1 MCSPFLQTHAF
12 TSLLLSQLS
21 GKSRPNRHKGMAQIE
36 ICCLPVDSIADFVN
50 RCTTFK
56 QFCCRPISPETK
68 LAEAA
73 VKKLLRKSTHAKHP
87 SIPRQVEKVPTHGA
101 ILGIK
106 IFINSSRK
114 AVCWKLQSKSASFS
128 CVHVYAHYNDHYAGE

>member
-1 MCSPFLQTHAF
+1 MGLFFSFLKRGGFLGFPSKCVLSFPQTHAF
-12 TSLLLSQLS
+12 TSLLSSQVS
-21 GKSRPNRHKGMAQIE
+21 GERRAHRHKGMAQIE
-36 ICCLPVDSIADFVN
+36 ICCLLVWTRLQTLPTNIATFEQFCYRSDFVS
-50 RCTTFK
+50 R
-56 QFCCRPISPETK
+56 ETK

-73 VKKLLRKSTHAKHP
+73 VKKLLRKSTHAEHP

-114 AVCWKLQSKSASFS
+114 AVWWKLQ
-128 CVHVYAHYNDHYAGE
+128 